1 MFMATLILIVSVAL
15 FFFYVQVTCQRIL
28 RRRFDKEY
36 YQVIVSANRL
46 EFLSVRQA
54 LGEFDSSADY
64 ARVRM
69 TLKCDYLALTYLLKN
84 AANLKQ
90 RYSRDEQLMTLYFR
104 AALFSLLVRHALK
117 LKEEPAILRLTAVL
131 QYFANVVGQRVSQI
145 RFGDLSAADYLMN
158 I

>member
-1 MFMATLILIVSVAL
+1 MFMATLILIVSLAL
-15 FFFYVQVTCQRIL
+15 FFFYIQVTCQRIL

-46 EFLSVRQA
+46 EFLSVRQT
-54 LGEFDSSADY
+54 LEEFDSSVDY

-84 AANLKQ
+84 AANFKQ
-90 RYSRDEQLMTLYFR
+90 RYSRDELLMIFHFR

-117 LKEEPAILRLTAVL
+117 LKEKPAILRLTAVL

-145 RFGDLSAADYLMN
+145 RFGDLSATDYLMN